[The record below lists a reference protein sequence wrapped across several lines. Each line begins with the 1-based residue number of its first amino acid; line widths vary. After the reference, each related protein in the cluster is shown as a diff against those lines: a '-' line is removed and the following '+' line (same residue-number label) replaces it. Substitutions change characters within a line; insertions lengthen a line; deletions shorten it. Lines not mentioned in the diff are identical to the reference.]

1 MYQKPRTRAK
11 SYDNTPIQRI
21 DQGVVSRWQDKDA
34 SFYAAA
40 GLLKS
45 TNSIRRNSRMK
56 KDIAVLEDRLT
67 TGSVS
72 GILWFP
78 GEETEED
85 ITELEERM
93 TEVVQLCS
101 QQSKVTAMNLE
112 VEEEDGHQK
121 QREE

>member
-21 DQGVVSRWQDKDA
+21 DQGVVSRWQDNDA

-56 KDIAVLEDRLT
+56 KDIAVLEHRLT
-67 TGSVS
+67 TGWHIMVC
-72 GILWFP
+72 GRRNRGGYHRTG
-78 GEETEED
+78 GEND
-85 ITELEERM
+85 GSSP
-93 TEVVQLCS
+93 VVQS
-101 QQSKVTAMNLE
+101 TVKSYSYGSRGGRRGRASKAA
-112 VEEEDGHQK
+112 
-121 QREE
+121 